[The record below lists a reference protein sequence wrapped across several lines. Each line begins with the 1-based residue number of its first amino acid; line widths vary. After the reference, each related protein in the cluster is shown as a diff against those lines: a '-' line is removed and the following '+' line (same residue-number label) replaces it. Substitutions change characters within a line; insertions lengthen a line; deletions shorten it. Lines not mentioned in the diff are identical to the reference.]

1 MAKPTSLEQ
10 QCFLHI
16 LQHLEKFS
24 VESLSLLPLG
34 VRQSVLLS
42 APVADVF
49 QLEHTRFVKGI
60 DMDEVWKTVCEQ
72 RLPLIPTLPDLQSL
86 FGDETPPR
94 ELMKTGIA
102 FQILHVPRIKLGTRK
117 PVPSQS
123 HQPPYS
129 TITSCTS
136 MLHSVLFSI
145 LLKADDSNSA
155 DNSMELELQQ
165 AHSGLSELLQ
175 LVVGRQEENVVQ
187 ACHMLVPSRYALYDI
202 ATSGKNTKK
211 VEDLMATTYKALPSL
226 VFIDCST
233 LKCHNFRGEL
243 PIQGELLMRVESISL
258 NCHIDQDWLWGKDG
272 AQPISSILTPLLHH
286 SSALKHITFEKC
298 SDERIHVITSQ
309 VARLLTSST
318 DHKLKMVTVSV
329 SSIGKNRHYG
339 FCGNAWD
346 GAFQELERNS
356 QEASRNLG
364 SMIPHFSSLH
374 TLKLK
379 RWWTRHSEHAHQ
391 DHVNLLDVL
400 CTFLKQPHFQ
410 CLSLVDTCLPL
421 VYIQRLVCAFLQSPC
436 SQPQT
441 LQLDMLSLT
450 SRLGLIH
457 RLSGYYPTD
466 KEIKLLLT
474 EWDSKRAHSTISKA
488 AQEFKTLTVA
498 FHSGG
503 EGRYRKDDLATLEA
517 TRSWLSD
524 LSHFK
529 YKLKSLIVQG
539 DPCVA

>member
-1 MAKPTSLEQ
+1 MAKPISLEQ

-24 VESLSLLPLG
+24 VEYLSLLPLG
-34 VRQSVLLS
+34 IRQSILWS

-60 DMDEVWKTVCEQ
+60 DMDEVWKTVCEL
-72 RLPLIPTLPDLQSL
+72 RLPLIPSLPDLRAT

-94 ELMKTGIA
+94 ELIKSAIA
-102 FQILHVPRIKLGTRK
+102 FQILHSGKIQESI
-117 PVPSQS
+117 PSQPLPSFPGS
-123 HQPPYS
+123 HLGFHRLQNLRSRGEARNEASQPYQP
-129 TITSCTS
+129 
-136 MLHSVLFSI
+136 HSIVSAVQQNALFSI
-145 LLKADDSNSA
+145 LLKRKKV
-155 DNSMELELQQ
+155 E
-165 AHSGLSELLQ
+165 
-175 LVVGRQEENVVQ
+175 
-187 ACHMLVPSRYALYDI
+187 ACRVLVPSRYASYVTT
-202 ATSGKNTKK
+202 TSDGNTKK
-211 VEDLMATTYKALPSL
+211 IEDFMATNCQALPSMAF
-226 VFIDCST
+226 VDCST
-233 LKCHNFRGEL
+233 LKRHV
-243 PIQGELLMRVESISL
+243 QGELLRKVEHIL
-258 NCHIDQDWLWGKDG
+258 LRCHVSKELWNKHG
-272 AQPISSILTPLLHH
+272 AQPISSVLSLLKPLLHH
-286 SSALKHITFEKC
+286 GSKLQHITFGKC
-298 SDERIHVITSQ
+298 TDETIHVITSQ
-309 VARLLTSST
+309 IAELLTNNT
-318 DHKLKMVTVSV
+318 DHMVKRISISV
-329 SSIGKNRHYG
+329 YNFGKNRNYG

-346 GAFQELERNS
+346 GAFQRLERNS

-391 DHVNLLDVL
+391 DHVKLLDVL

-410 CLSLVDTCLPL
+410 CLSLVHTCLPL
-421 VYIQRLVCAFLQSPC
+421 AYIQRLVRAFLQSPC

-450 SRLGLIH
+450 SRLGLIR

-474 EWDSKRAHSTISKA
+474 EWDSKRAHSTISKTA
-488 AQEFKTLTVA
+488 REFKTLIIA

-503 EGRYRKDDLATLEA
+503 EGHYRKDDLTTLEA

-529 YKLKSLIVQG
+529 HELKSLIVQG
-539 DPCVA
+539 DPCIA